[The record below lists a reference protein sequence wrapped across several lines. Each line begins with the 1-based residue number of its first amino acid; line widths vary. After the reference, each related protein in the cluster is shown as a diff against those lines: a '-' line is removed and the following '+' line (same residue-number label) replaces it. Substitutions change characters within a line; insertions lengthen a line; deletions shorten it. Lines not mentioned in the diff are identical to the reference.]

1 MKDFLY
7 TIILLG
13 AIQGIIICCL
23 LCFSRKQTLSNRLLA
38 SIIGLITLPGIH
50 LYFHYTGWFEI
61 NSFVLFIHDI
71 LPLVVIMPL
80 GSLVYFYIRSLLD
93 PNFSIGRKEQL
104 HFIPVI
110 IDLLPKLA
118 AVVFYIGKMFG
129 WSSMGRD
136 RLANLVDTY
145 SQYADLPRW
154 ISMTIYV
161 ILSLRWLQAYKKN
174 QQKISDSQAPVFDW
188 LQLFTR
194 LFIAFQVIWLFFLIP
209 YIIPGYSG
217 WLLKAVDWFPVY
229 IPLSVL
235 IYWLGIKGW
244 LIAQSAS
251 DTRKKTRQQS
261 LPGQEVDDAF
271 RLLKR
276 SMEQDQL
283 YLNPELNLE
292 KLSKHTGLSSKNI
305 SAILNQYMETS
316 FNNFINQYR
325 VEEFKQRLS
334 MPGGEHLTIVG
345 LAMECGFNSPATFQR
360 TFKQYTGVSPTEFR
374 KTLLQIPGN
383 NTQIRI

>member
-23 LCFSRKQTLSNRLLA
+23 LYFSRKQTLSNRLLA

-50 LYFHYTGWFEI
+50 LYFHYTGWFET
-61 NSFVLFIHDI
+61 NSFILFIHDI
-71 LPLVVIMPL
+71 LPMVVIMPL
-80 GSLVYFYIRSLLD
+80 GPLVFFYIRSLLD
-93 PNFSIGRKEQL
+93 PDFTIGRKERL

-118 AVVFYIGKMFG
+118 AVVFYTGKLLG
-129 WSSMGRD
+129 WSPISRGQ
-136 RLANLVDTY
+136 LAGMVDVY

-161 ILSLRWLQAYKKN
+161 ILSVRWLQAYTGN
-174 QQKISDSQAPVFDW
+174 QQKASNAQAPVIRW

-194 LFIAFQVIWLFFLIP
+194 LFMVFQLIWLFYLVP
-209 YIIPGYSG
+209 YVIPGYSG
-217 WLLKAVDWFPVY
+217 WLLNAVDWFPVY

-244 LIAQSAS
+244 LIAQSMNNTS
-251 DTRKKTRQQS
+251 RKNKQQV
-261 LPGQEVDDAF
+261 LPGPETDDAF
-271 RLLKR
+271 VLLKR

-292 KLSKHTGLSSKNI
+292 KLSKHTGLSPKNI
-305 SAILNQYMETS
+305 SAVLNQYKEKG
-316 FNNFINQYR
+316 FNHFINQYR

-345 LAMECGFNSPATFQR
+345 MAMECGFNSPATFQR
-360 TFKQYTGVSPTEFR
+360 TFKQHTGLSPSAFR
-374 KTLLQIPGN
+374 KTLEQIPGN
-383 NTQIRI
+383 TAQIRI